1 MVLKQCKETCITI
14 ISDDSSDVINVYIM
28 RDIRILLIQSLCLIF
43 FSANASAGVS
53 VFDDVVTV
61 NKTIKLKAV
70 TKGIFFSEGGKL
82 VTFYLGEKKIGTT
95 LSGGDGYAFLKHTP
109 SAPGII
115 SLKVESGK
123 ETDEGVLL
131 VVGREEKV
139 IAVEIESALF
149 ESILT
154 LKPSKEGEEAMH
166 RLSKKFRIIYLTTVL
181 GVKQSRKL
189 LKKNDFQLSTVLK
202 WEGADM
208 LAELYDG
215 GIRIYAVI
223 GSPDLLSGVS
233 DIKKK
238 FSFEETED
246 GVTVRDWDDL
256 SDRLF
261 KENKR

>member
-1 MVLKQCKETCITI
+1 MTLEEYVGITLHPP
-14 ISDDSSDVINVYIM
+14 SD
-28 RDIRILLIQSLCLIF
+28 
-43 FSANASAGVS
+43 G
-53 VFDDVVTV
+53 
-61 NKTIKLKAV
+61 
-70 TKGIFFSEGGKL
+70 
-82 VTFYLGEKKIGTT
+82 
-95 LSGGDGYAFLKHTP
+95 
-109 SAPGII
+109 
-115 SLKVESGK
+115 
-123 ETDEGVLL
+123 
-131 VVGREEKV
+131 
-139 IAVEIESALF
+139 
-149 ESILT
+149 
-154 LKPSKEGEEAMH
+154 
-166 RLSKKFRIIYLTTVL
+166 IIYLTTVL

-189 LKKNDFQLSTVLK
+189 LKENDFQLSTVLK

>member
-1 MVLKQCKETCITI
+1 M
-14 ISDDSSDVINVYIM
+14 
-28 RDIRILLIQSLCLIF
+28 
-43 FSANASAGVS
+43 
-53 VFDDVVTV
+53 
-61 NKTIKLKAV
+61 
-70 TKGIFFSEGGKL
+70 
-82 VTFYLGEKKIGTT
+82 
-95 LSGGDGYAFLKHTP
+95 
-109 SAPGII
+109 
-115 SLKVESGK
+115 
-123 ETDEGVLL
+123 LL
-131 VVGREEKV
+131 VVGRKEKV

-154 LKPSKEGEEAMH
+154 LKPSKEGEEAIQ

-189 LKKNDFQLSTVLK
+189 LKENDFQLSTVLK